1 MVIACIAMLCGDPV
15 MGLGTPLGPAGPGGG
30 GTGLNDGGWPPG
42 PHEPGGGGGGYLPC
56 VDTPSTID
64 DAITGANLHPSIG
77 SAADMA
83 ITRET
88 VLHVAKLARLEL
100 GEDEVELMQRDLG
113 GMLEYV
119 ALLSEL
125 DTEGVPETAH
135 VAATG
140 MPFRSDQPIACLPN
154 ETALAEAPR
163 QTGGSFAVP
172 AFVDES

>member
-1 MVIACIAMLCGDPV
+1 
-15 MGLGTPLGPAGPGGG
+15 
-30 GTGLNDGGWPPG
+30 
-42 PHEPGGGGGGYLPC
+42 
-56 VDTPSTID
+56 
-64 DAITGANLHPSIG
+64 
-77 SAADMA
+77 MA

-100 GEDEVELMQRDLG
+100 AEEEVERMQRDLG

-135 VAATG
+135 VAAQG
-140 MPFRSDQPIACLPN
+140 MPFRADALLPSLPN
-154 ETALAEAPR
+154 ATAVAEAPR
-163 QTGGSFAVP
+163 KAGGSFAVP